1 MREQEGRGMEE
12 REREGERGLFRHIKC
27 SKFKD
32 QTPLNTSEV
41 CQRQELGKEEPNE
54 EFFF

>member
-1 MREQEGRGMEE
+1 MEE
-12 REREGERGLFRHIKC
+12 REREGERGLFRHIKR

-32 QTPLNTSEV
+32 QTPLNTREV
-41 CQRQELGKEEPNE
+41 CQREELGRKEPNE